1 MSAGAEHDPGATL
14 LRLPSAQTR
23 WLSAQVRGART
34 LLGIATASALAGG
47 VLMVGQAWLLAHM
60 LDAVVAHGA
69 SLADVRLPALG
80 VALLVILRA
89 GLAWA
94 ADQAGSRAAENIK
107 LRVRVALF
115 ERLSALGPTWSRGR
129 SAGEL
134 AGTVVDHVDAFEG
147 FFARYLPS
155 MVTATLLPIA
165 FSVTVLPFDVVAG
178 LVLLVT
184 APLIPVFMALV
195 GWGAEAASRRH
206 LSAFARLSGF
216 FADRLRGASTLKLFG
231 RADAE
236 ADSVAQASDALRRR
250 TMEVLRIAFLSSA
263 VLEFFAALGVAG
275 VAVYFGLTF
284 IGYLDLRGTPLTLG
298 TAMFCLMMAPEVYA
312 PLRQF
317 ATHYHDRAA
326 ARAAV
331 AQLHAVFDGL
341 PDTGAATAGIAPAEV
356 AAPAPDGDAPR
367 GAALSVS
374 DLRCMAPRGRD
385 GMSADTEDAGAP
397 PAGAD
402 GELAG
407 PAPQVVVLDAVSFAL
422 APGEHVAL
430 MGPSGCGKSTLLET
444 LARLRPA
451 MGKICLDGEDIG
463 AWDEAAL
470 RARLLLI
477 GQRPYLFGGTLAENI
492 ALGLPAARPAALR
505 QAAAQACVTE
515 FSDALALGLDTPL
528 ADRGHGLSGGQAQR
542 VALARLF
549 LRAPG
554 VILLDEP
561 TAHLDAATEDRLL
574 DAIIAFA
581 RGRTLLL
588 ATHSPRVAA
597 RFGRVLSINDGKVL
611 ST

>member
-1 MSAGAEHDPGATL
+1 MAAGAEHDPGATL
-14 LRLPSAQTR
+14 LRLPPAQTR
-23 WLSAQVRGART
+23 WLSAQVRGARG
-34 LLGIATASALAGG
+34 LLGIATASALIAG
-47 VLMVGQAWLLAHM
+47 VLMVWQAWLLAHM
-60 LDAVVAHGA
+60 LDAVIVGGA
-69 SLADVRLPALG
+69 SLAQVRGPALG
-80 VALLVILRA
+80 VALLVLVRA

-94 ADQAGSRAAENIK
+94 AEQVGARAAENIK

-115 ERLSALGPTWSRGR
+115 ERLSALGPAWSRTR
-129 SAGEL
+129 AAGEL

-155 MVTATLLPIA
+155 MVTATFLPIA
-165 FSVTVLPFDVVAG
+165 FSVTVLPFDIVAG

-236 ADSVAQASDALRRR
+236 ADSVDAASDALRRR

-275 VAVYFGLTF
+275 VAVYFGLTY
-284 IGYLDLRGTPLTLG
+284 IGYLDLRASPLTLG
-298 TAMFCLMMAPEVYA
+298 TGMFCLMMAPEVYA

-331 AQLHAVFDGL
+331 SQLHAAFDGL
-341 PDTGAATAGIAPAEV
+341 PETGAAAPPETAVPASST
-356 AAPAPDGDAPR
+356 
-367 GAALSVS
+367 GAASRRVPFSPSGEARIGAVLSVS
-374 DLRCMAPRGRD
+374 DLRCMAPRQRDRD
-385 GMSADTEDAGAP
+385 GAA
-397 PAGAD
+397 AD
-402 GELAG
+402 GALAEDTS
-407 PAPQVVVLDAVSFAL
+407 PAPLLDAVSFTL
-422 APGEHVAL
+422 AAGEHVAL

-451 MGKICLDGEDIG
+451 TGSVRLDGAGIE
-463 AWDEAAL
+463 AWPEADL

-477 GQRPYLFGGTLAENI
+477 GQRPYLFGGTMAENI
-492 ALGLPAARPAALR
+492 ALGLPPVAPAALR
-505 QAAAQACVTE
+505 EAAALAGVTD

-549 LRAPG
+549 LRTPG
-554 VILLDEP
+554 AILLDEP
-561 TAHLDAATEDRLL
+561 TAHLDAATEDRVL
-574 DAIIAFA
+574 DAIVAFA

-597 RFGRVLSINDGKVL
+597 RFGRVLTISGGKVL